1 MAKSKTTKSVAPLKF
16 DKRLVL
22 NQWLLS
28 FFEVSSI
35 DEFYGI
41 MRDASEG
48 WDENNISRFHHRI
61 TERLF
66 ERPELPNDLLLAYD
80 QNIYRHTQAIAG
92 KREPSVSWKYFQY
105 LSLLLTEIYLDR
117 YFSNPEAL
125 LENLNRHVA
134 VYNEGKQARD
144 QVQAYTL
151 SDLKKLAF
159 WNATGSGKTLLM
171 HVNILQYRHYLEKH
185 GRERELNRIILL
197 TPNEGLSVQHLAE
210 FAQSGLK
217 AELFNKDGATLFSGK
232 HIEVID
238 IHKLKDEM
246 GEKTVAID
254 AFEGN
259 NLVLVDEGHRGASGK
274 DWMDKRN
281 KLCENGFSFEYSA
294 TFGQAV
300 AGNAGLSEEYARC
313 IIFDYSYKYFHGDDY
328 GKHYSILNLA
338 NDTDETIRQRY
349 LTACLLAF
357 YQQQKL
363 YGDKEAEFAS
373 YLLEKPLWVFVGGSV
388 NSVRSERG
396 RKVSDVV
403 DILLFLK
410 SFVKERATSIAD
422 LKRLME
428 GTAGLLDDKGQ
439 DIFRKTF
446 DYLNTTGT
454 TPEELYRA
462 ILGTLFNCPVEGAEL
477 HLENL
482 KGVGGEI
489 GLKMGDNDCFG
500 VINVGDDSA
509 LLKLC
514 EEHGFSTTQRDFAT
528 SLFHQLN
535 AKNSTVNI
543 LIGSKKFM
551 EGWSCWRVSTMGLMN
566 VGKSEGSEII
576 QLFGRGVRLKGKD
589 FSLKRS
595 SRADFEH
602 RAPKY
607 IRVLETLNIFGVR
620 ANYMQTFKQYLE
632 EEGLPTGTED
642 MEDFFLPVFRNIS
655 GKTLKVVRVK
665 KGMNFKKQAP
675 RPLLGGSAAKGCRV
689 LLDWY
694 PKIQAMKSGDKKAP
708 LTILEKKHHSLS
720 EANIAFMDMDALW
733 FELQKFKNE
742 RSWHNLTLTRDAIP
756 ALLAD
761 GSWYKLFIPEEELQ
775 FTGSGDFKRI
785 RNWQEI
791 AATLLKKYC
800 ESFFADQQSKWESN
814 HSEYVDLPEDEL
826 GLPLDADGN
835 PGYRFTIDK
844 NEHMAV
850 LAKLKELKEAVKNG
864 KLKDLEAKQGVLTS
878 FNFNRHIYGPL
889 IHISST
895 SGIQVAPVHLNDG
908 ERDFVLHLRKFFSAN
923 PAFFEGKDLYLLRN
937 QSKGKGIGLYTE
949 GSSFYPDFI
958 LWLVVG
964 DIQYVSF
971 VDPKG
976 IRNLNGLNDQKIQ
989 FHKGIKSIEHRL
1001 GDKQII
1007 LNSFLVS
1014 TTPYKDGGWWD
1025 GTWSMAE
1032 FEANNVLFQ
1041 KDDPKYVGKLLAK
1054 MTGNSCCN

>member
-1 MAKSKTTKSVAPLKF
+1 MPPRGRQPRTTAAPLKF

-28 FFEVSSI
+28 LFEVSSI

-48 WDENNISRFHHRI
+48 YDENNVSRFYHRI

-66 ERPELPNDLLLAYD
+66 ERTELDNDLLLSYD
-80 QNIYRHTQAIAG
+80 QNIYRHTLAIAG

-105 LSLLLTEIYLDR
+105 LSLLLSEIYLDR
-117 YFSNPEAL
+117 YFFDAQAL
-125 LENLNRHVA
+125 LDALNSHVVA
-134 VYNEGKQARD
+134 FNEDKPARD
-144 QVQAYTL
+144 QVQAYKL
-151 SDLKKLAF
+151 SDLNKLAF

-185 GRERELNRIILL
+185 GRQNELNRIILL
-197 TPNEGLSVQHLAE
+197 TPNEGLSVQHLGA
-210 FAQSGLK
+210 FAQSGMK
-217 AELFNKDGATLFSGK
+217 AELFNRDGATLFSGK

-238 IHKLKDEM
+238 IHKLKDEA
-246 GEKTVAID
+246 GDKTVAID

-274 DWMDKRN
+274 DWMEKRN
-281 KLCENGFSFEYSA
+281 KLSENGFSFEYSA

-338 NDTDETIRQRY
+338 DDHDETIRQRY
-349 LTACLLAF
+349 LAACLLAF
-357 YQQQKL
+357 YQQQRL
-363 YGDKEAEFAS
+363 FADKVHEFAP
-373 YLLEKPLWVFVGGSV
+373 YLLENPLWVFVGGSV
-388 NSVRSERG
+388 NAVRTERG

-410 SFVKERATSIAD
+410 EFVKNKADSIAT
-422 LKRLME
+422 LKRLKE
-428 GTAGLLDDKGQ
+428 GTAGLLDDKNQ
-439 DIFRKTF
+439 DIFRKAF
-446 DYLNTTGT
+446 DYLQTITA
-454 TPEELYRA
+454 TPEELYRS
-462 ILGTLFNCPVEGAEL
+462 ILATLFNCPVDGAEM

-489 GLKMGDNDCFG
+489 GMRMGDNDCFG

-514 EEHGFSTTQRDFAT
+514 EEQGFSVTQRDFAT

-551 EGWSCWRVSTMGLMN
+551 EGWNCYRVSTMGLMN

-576 QLFGRGVRLKGKD
+576 QLFGRGVRLKGMGY
-589 FSLKRS
+589 SLKRS
-595 SRADFEH
+595 SRADYEH
-602 RAPKY
+602 RAPKF

-620 ANYMQTFKQYLE
+620 ANYMQAFKQYLE

-642 MEDFFLPVFRNIS
+642 IVDFFLPVYRNIT
-655 GKTLKVVRVK
+655 GKPLKVVRVK

-675 RPLLGGSAAKGCRV
+675 RPLLGATPAKGCRV
-689 LLDWY
+689 VLDWY
-694 PKIQAMKSGDKKAP
+694 PKIQAMKSGDKRAP
-708 LTILEKKHHSLS
+708 LTVLDKKHHPLTL
-720 EANIAFMDMDALW
+720 ANIAFMDMDALW
-733 FELQKFKNE
+733 FELQRFKNE
-742 RSWHNLTLTRDAIP
+742 RSWYNLTLTREAIP

-761 GSWYKLFIPEEELQ
+761 GGWYHLYIPEEELH
-775 FTGSGDFKRI
+775 FTGSHDFKRI
-785 RNWQEI
+785 RSWQEI
-791 AATLLKKYC
+791 AGTLLKKYC
-800 ESFFADQQSKWESN
+800 EAFFADQQSKWESK
-814 HSEYVDLPEDEL
+814 HSEYVELPGDEL
-826 GLPLDADGN
+826 GLAMDTDGTQ
-835 PGYRFTIDK
+835 GYRFTIDK
-844 NEHMAV
+844 NEHLDV
-850 LAKLKELKEAVKNG
+850 LEKLKQLKEAVKAG
-864 KLKDLEAKQGVLTS
+864 KLKELEAKQGVLTS
-878 FNFNRHIYGPL
+878 FNFDRHIYAPL
-889 IHISST
+889 IHIAGT

-908 ERDFVLHLRKFFSAN
+908 EKDFVLDLRDYYNAN
-923 PAFFEGKDLYLLRN
+923 PAVFEGKELYLLRN

-964 DIQYVSF
+964 DVQYVTF

-976 IRNLNGLNDQKIQ
+976 IRNLNGLQDQKIQ
-989 FHKGIKSIEHRL
+989 FYKGIKAIEDKL
-1001 GDKQII
+1001 GDKQVV
-1007 LNSFLVS
+1007 LNSFIVS
-1014 TTPYKDGGWWD
+1014 TTPFKDGGWWS
-1025 GTWSMAE
+1025 GTSSMAD

-1041 KDDPKYVGKLLAK
+1041 KDDTKYIGKLLGK
-1054 MTGNSCCN
+1054 ITP

>member
-1 MAKSKTTKSVAPLKF
+1 MPPRGRQARTAAPPLKF
-16 DKRLVL
+16 EKRLVL

-28 FFEVSSI
+28 LFEVSSI

-41 MRDASEG
+41 MRDGAEG
-48 WDENNISRFHHRI
+48 WDENNVSRFHQRI

-66 ERPELPNDLLLAYD
+66 DLPELSNDLLLSYD
-80 QNIYRHTQAIAG
+80 RNIFSHTLAIAG
-92 KREPSVSWKYFQY
+92 KREPAISWKYFQY
-105 LSLLLTEIYLDR
+105 LALLLTEIYLDR
-117 YFSNPEAL
+117 YFSDPAAL
-125 LENLNRHVA
+125 LEALNRHA
-134 VYNEGKQARD
+134 ASFNSDKPARD
-144 QVQAYTL
+144 QVQPFSPA
-151 SDLKKLAF
+151 DLKKLAF

-197 TPNEGLSVQHLAE
+197 TPNEGLSVQHLEE

-232 HIEVID
+232 QIEIID

-246 GEKTVAID
+246 GDKTVAID

-274 DWMDKRN
+274 EWLEKRN
-281 KLCENGFSFEYSA
+281 RLCENGFSFEYSA

-300 AGNAGLSEEYARC
+300 AANAALAEEYARC

-338 NDTDETIRQRY
+338 DDHDETIRRRY

-357 YQQQKL
+357 YQQQRL
-363 YGDKEAEFAS
+363 FADKEQEFAP

-388 NSVRSERG
+388 NSVRTENR

-410 SFVKERATSIAD
+410 EFVKDRAASVAD

-428 GTAGLLDDKGQ
+428 GSAGLLDDKGQ
-439 DIFRKTF
+439 DIFRKAF
-446 DYLNTTGT
+446 EYLHTTGA
-454 TPEELYRA
+454 TPKELYGA
-462 ILGTLFNCPVEGAEL
+462 ILGTLFNCPVDGAEL

-514 EEHGFSTTQRDFAT
+514 EEHGFSVTQRDFAA
-528 SLFHQLN
+528 SLFQQLN
-535 AKNSTVNI
+535 ARNSTVNI

-566 VGKSEGSEII
+566 VGRSEGSEII
-576 QLFGRGVRLKGKD
+576 QLFGRGVRLKGRN

-595 SRADFEH
+595 SRAEFEQL
-602 RAPKY
+602 APRS

-620 ANYMQTFKQYLE
+620 ANYMQTFRQYLE
-632 EEGLPTGTED
+632 DAGLPTGTED
-642 MEDFFLPVFRNIS
+642 LEEFFLPVYRNIS
-655 GKTLKVVRVK
+655 DRPLKTIRLK
-665 KGMNFKKQAP
+665 KGMSFKKQAP
-675 RPLLGGSAAKGCRV
+675 RPQLGATPAKGCRV
-689 LLDWY
+689 VLDWY
-694 PKIQAMKSGDKKAP
+694 PKIQAMKSGDGKAP
-708 LTILEKKHHSLS
+708 LTVIVKAHHPLT
-720 EANIAFMDMDALW
+720 AAHLAFMDMDALW

-742 RSWHNLTLTRDAIP
+742 RSWYNLTLKRDAMP

-761 GSWYKLFIPEEELQ
+761 DRWYKLFIPEEELQ
-775 FTGSGDFKRI
+775 FTGSGDFRRI
-785 RNWQEI
+785 RGWQEI
-791 AATLLKKYC
+791 ASTLLKKYC
-800 ESFFADQQSKWESN
+800 EAFFADQQAKWESN
-814 HSEYVDLPEDEL
+814 HSEYVELDEHEL
-826 GLPLDADGN
+826 GLVADADGT
-835 PGYRFTIDK
+835 PGYRFIIGK
-844 NEHMAV
+844 NEH
-850 LAKLKELKEAVKNG
+850 LDILEKLKQLKEAVKTG
-864 KLKDLEAKQGVLTS
+864 KLKEFEARQGVLTS
-878 FNFNRHIYGPL
+878 FNFNRHLYGPL
-889 IHISST
+889 IHISGT
-895 SGIQVAPVHLNDG
+895 AGIQVAPVHLNDG
-908 ERDFVLHLRKFFSAN
+908 ERDFVLDLKVFYLAN
-923 PAFFEGKDLYLLRN
+923 PSFFEGRELYLLRN
-937 QSKGKGIGLYTE
+937 QSRGKGLGLYTE

-958 LWLVVG
+958 LWLVAG

-976 IRNLNGLNDQKIQ
+976 IRNLNGLHDQKIR
-989 FHKGIKSIEHRL
+989 FCKGIKGIEERL
-1001 GDKQII
+1001 GDRQMV
-1007 LNSFLVS
+1007 LNSFIVS

-1025 GTWSMAE
+1025 GTWKKE
-1032 FEANNVLFQ
+1032 DFEAHNVFFQ
-1041 KDDPKYVGKLLAK
+1041 QDDKETYVGKMLGK
-1054 MTGNSCCN
+1054 ML